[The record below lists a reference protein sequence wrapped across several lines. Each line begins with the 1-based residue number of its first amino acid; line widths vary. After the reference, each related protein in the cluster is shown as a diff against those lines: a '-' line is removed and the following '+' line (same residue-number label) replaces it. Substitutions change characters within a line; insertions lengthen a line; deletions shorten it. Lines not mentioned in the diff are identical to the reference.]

1 MKKIIITGVTGQ
13 DGSLMADY
21 LLDNFTDFEIYGGV
35 RRLSVSNHKN
45 IEHLKDEERFQI
57 FDFDLS
63 DPHSIRNCV
72 QEIKPDYFINF
83 AAQSFVGVSWEIPR
97 QTFTVTALAV
107 LDILEAIRKFAPEC
121 RFYNAGSSEEFGDTQ
136 YSPQDEAHPLRP
148 RSPYG
153 AAKAAA
159 RHIVKVYRESYDI
172 FAIQGWLFNH
182 EGFRRG
188 EEFVT
193 RKITKGVAKIYHEIN
208 SVHRWRSRLGSE
220 NKNRMELDPI
230 VLGNLDTFRD
240 WSDAEDFIHGVWLML
255 NNTKPEEYVLAS
267 GETHSI
273 REFVEKAFE
282 LVHIPCAWD
291 NETGAPD
298 EDGYDPLEEKLLY
311 LHHNIRDK
319 NQNYIPLVTVSSLFY
334 RPNEVNSLQGDPS
347 KIIRELNYDRKPSLD
362 TLIYSML
369 VNDMKEYFPHGAPAF
384 GEKRHDDGISQLKK

>member
-21 LLDNFTDFEIYGGV
+21 LLGNFADFKIYGGV

-45 IEHLKDEERFQI
+45 IEHLKNEERFQT

-97 QTFTVTALAV
+97 QTFTVDALAV
-107 LDILEAIRKFAPEC
+107 LDILEAIRKFTPEC
-121 RFYNAGSSEEFGDTQ
+121 RFYNAGSSEEFGDVI
-136 YSPQDEAHPLRP
+136 YSPQDENHPPRP

-159 RHIVKVYRESYDI
+159 RHIVKVYRESYNL

-188 EEFVT
+188 EQFVT
-193 RKITKGVAKIYHEIN
+193 RKITKGVSKIYNEIY
-208 SVHRWRSRLGSE
+208 SIDKWRSRGSS
-220 NKNRMELDPI
+220 KGELKFDPLT
-230 VLGNLDTFRD
+230 LGNIDTRRD

-255 NNTKPEEYVLAS
+255 NNTEPKEYVLAS

-273 REFVEKAFE
+273 REFVEKSFKQ
-282 LVHIPCAWD
+282 VHIPCAWD
-291 NETGAPD
+291 NKTGFPD
-298 EDGYDPLEEKLLY
+298 DDDYDPLEEKLLY
-311 LHHNIRDK
+311 LHHSARTPSGDHL
-319 NQNYIPLVTVSSLFY
+319 PLVTISPLFY
-334 RPNEVNSLQGDPS
+334 RPNEVDLLQGDPS
-347 KIIRELNYDRKPSLD
+347 KIIKELNYDRKPSLD
-362 TLIYSML
+362 MLIYSML
-369 VNDMKEYFPHGAPAF
+369 VNDMKEYYPRGTPAF
-384 GEKRHDDGISQLKK
+384 REEYHDDGIS